1 MPCDARKTPYLVEKH
16 GDGKKN
22 VSKPGISIIKCI
34 SMRKKP
40 LFADPNFV
48 SGDLFTGARVAW
60 EKIQLGALKWPSIK
74 WSLTVLLLLSIGV
87 ACVESQ
93 CANSFVVVVLILSF

>member
-22 VSKPGISIIKCI
+22 VSKTGISIIKCI

-48 SGDLFTGARVAW
+48 SGDLFTGASRLGKNSAWSTEVAIHKMVFDCITFIVCW
-60 EKIQLGALKWPSIK
+60 CSM
-74 WSLTVLLLLSIGV
+74 
-87 ACVESQ
+87 C
-93 CANSFVVVVLILSF
+93 